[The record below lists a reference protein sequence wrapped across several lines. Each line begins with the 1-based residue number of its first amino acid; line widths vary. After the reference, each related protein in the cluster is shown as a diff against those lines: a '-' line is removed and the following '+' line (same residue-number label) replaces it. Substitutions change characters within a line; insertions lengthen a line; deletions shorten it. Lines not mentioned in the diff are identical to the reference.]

1 MTCTDQ
7 QVEILMKERK
17 KYSQET
23 AAAKA
28 GMSPKTARKYLKSKI
43 RPSNSK
49 IKHDWLTR
57 PDIFTPV
64 WPEIAAMLE
73 ATPALEAKTLM
84 AWLTERQP
92 ESFQEKHLR
101 TLQRRLKQWR
111 ARFGPDKQVIFPQEK
126 IPGKQSQSDYTEM
139 KSLNITIAGELFDHL
154 LFHFMLP
161 YSRWEAVSICFSE
174 SFDSLT
180 AGYEQAVWDLG
191 GVTAEHRTD
200 NLSAATHRLGH
211 KRAFNESWQQFL
223 AHFSVKPSANNP
235 GESHENG
242 SVEKSHDLIKNAIDQ
257 QLMLRGSRDFYSRE
271 AYTLFL
277 NKVVLIRNAG
287 RQQAVA
293 HELKH
298 LQSLPKQSWN
308 APNIILVRVSPF
320 STIRVFK
327 GVYSVPSRLIGET
340 IKAYVYS
347 SYLEIYYG
355 DKLIGRMPRLPA
367 SGGTAINY
375 RHIVAQLMR
384 KPGAFLQYKFREDL
398 FPRLIFKQA
407 YEVLIEA
414 SAHRGH
420 KDYLSIL
427 HYAALENEEEV
438 ALALFLLLENEQIPT
453 LKEIKQMVQ
462 AKKAPPLVS
471 VIQPQL
477 YVYDRLL
484 QEVRYG
490 S

>member
-1 MTCTDQ
+1 MGRS
-7 QVEILMKERK
+7 M
-17 KYSQET
+17 
-23 AAAKA
+23 
-28 GMSPKTARKYLKSKI
+28 
-43 RPSNSK
+43 
-49 IKHDWLTR
+49 
-57 PDIFTPV
+57 
-64 WPEIAAMLE
+64 
-73 ATPALEAKTLM
+73 
-84 AWLTERQP
+84 
-92 ESFQEKHLR
+92 
-101 TLQRRLKQWR
+101 
-111 ARFGPDKQVIFPQEK
+111 
-126 IPGKQSQSDYTEM
+126 
-139 KSLNITIAGELFDHL
+139 
-154 LFHFMLP
+154 
-161 YSRWEAVSICFSE
+161 
-174 SFDSLT
+174 
-180 AGYEQAVWDLG
+180 WD
-191 GVTAEHRTD
+191 
-200 NLSAATHRLGH
+200 
-211 KRAFNESWQQFL
+211 
-223 AHFSVKPSANNP
+223 
-235 GESHENG
+235 
-242 SVEKSHDLIKNAIDQ
+242 
-257 QLMLRGSRDFYSRE
+257 
-271 AYTLFL
+271 
-277 NKVVLIRNAG
+277 
-287 RQQAVA
+287 
-293 HELKH
+293 
-298 LQSLPKQSWN
+298 
-308 APNIILVRVSPF
+308 
-320 STIRVFK
+320 
-327 GVYSVPSRLIGET
+327 
-340 IKAYVYS
+340 S